1 VPRRGPQLELGI
13 TARPHLQQRIV
24 AAIVKLDVGQAL
36 RVAPVEAFGEPQ
48 DGGQCFDGLAPLPG
62 QLRVVFV
69 SPLGRRA
76 AMVTRD
82 ERHRV
87 DLIGLES
94 PEITILDQI
103 VRVPVMTLVADV
115 RADVVQERR
124 VLEPVTLARAEPVQ
138 RPRAV
143 EERQRQTRHLLR
155 MRHPDTTALR
165 QLADRMVAH
174 RLLDEVD
181 VVLGHRPQV
190 PKRLR
195 NRPGSVRV

>member
-1 VPRRGPQLELGI
+1 MRLFNIRRSANLHAQAFADHLLEGRRVPRRSPQLELGI
-13 TARPHLQQRIV
+13 AARPHLQQRIV

-48 DGGQCFDGLAPLPG
+48 DGGQGFNGPAPLPG

-103 VRVPVMTLVADV
+103 VRMPVMTLVADM
-115 RADVVQERR
+115 RADVV
-124 VLEPVTLARAEPVQ
+124 
-138 RPRAV
+138 
-143 EERQRQTRHLLR
+143 EERGSSHSRSR
-155 MRHPDTTALR
+155 
-165 QLADRMVAH
+165 
-174 RLLDEVD
+174 
-181 VVLGHRPQV
+181 
-190 PKRLR
+190 
-195 NRPGSVRV
+195 SVRPWTARVCSKMANASRATWCAWSGQ